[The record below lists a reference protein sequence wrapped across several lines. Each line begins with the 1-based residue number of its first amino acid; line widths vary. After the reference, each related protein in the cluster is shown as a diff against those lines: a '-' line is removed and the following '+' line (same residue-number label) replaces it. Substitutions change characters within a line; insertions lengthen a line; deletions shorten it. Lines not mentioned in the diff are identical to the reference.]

1 MKICG
6 CTTVRDAELAIDC
19 GVDAIG
25 VIFAGATPRAVSLEQ
40 GREIALAIPA
50 FVTLVGVFV
59 DPPAADV
66 ERARA
71 MGFTPQFSGNE
82 APELCEAGGGP
93 YIKVQHVA
101 PETALAAVA
110 DFARVARLF
119 RHAMWMF
126 DTAVDGKRGG
136 TGRTFDWA
144 IARAVAAE
152 RHVIISG
159 GLTPEN
165 VGSCIRRVRPYGV
178 DVRSGVETGGV
189 KDRNKLRAFVRAVKE
204 ADEQA

>member
-1 MKICG
+1 M
-6 CTTVRDAELAIDC
+6 TVRDAELAVEC

-25 VIFAGATPRAVSLEQ
+25 VIFTALSPRAVTLEQ
-40 GREIALAIPA
+40 GREIAASVPA
-50 FVTLVGVFV
+50 YVTLVGVFV
-59 DPPAADV
+59 DPAVVDV
-66 ERARA
+66 DQARA
-71 MGFTPQFSGNE
+71 AGFTPQFSGNE
-82 APELCEAGGGP
+82 SAELCETGAAGT
-93 YIKVQHVA
+93 YIKVQHVTPDTSA
-101 PETALAAVA
+101 AAVA
-110 DFARVARLF
+110 DFARVAGPFL
-119 RHAMWMF
+119 HATWMF

-144 IARAVAAE
+144 VARQIAAE

-189 KDRNKLRAFVRAVKE
+189 KDRNKMRAFVRAVKE